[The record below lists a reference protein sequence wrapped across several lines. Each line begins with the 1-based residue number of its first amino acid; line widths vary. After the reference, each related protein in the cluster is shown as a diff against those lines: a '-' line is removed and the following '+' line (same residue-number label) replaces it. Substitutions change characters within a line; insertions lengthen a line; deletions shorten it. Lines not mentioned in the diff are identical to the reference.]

1 MTIRSST
8 KAPVATGTHTALEM
22 HNVEREDSLSKMEKK
37 IKLRV
42 RCHYNAGLPSS

>member
-22 HNVEREDSLSKMEKK
+22 HNVEREDSLSKMKNNK
-37 IKLRV
+37 VKSAMSL
-42 RCHYNAGLPSS
+42 

>member
-22 HNVEREDSLSKMEKK
+22 HNAEREDSLSKMKNNK
-37 IKLRV
+37 VKSAMSL
-42 RCHYNAGLPSS
+42 

>member
-22 HNVEREDSLSKMEKK
+22 HNVEREDSLSKMEK

>member
-22 HNVEREDSLSKMEKK
+22 HNVEREDSKMEKNK
-37 IKLRV
+37 VKSAMSL
-42 RCHYNAGLPSS
+42 